1 LPRLGRDEAEKILCV
16 FSKANKTKDPNI
28 MSVENTTIHEAHW
41 PIPRRLEIATQEG
54 DLRRAMTAEDEFLAE
69 IRQQEQL
76 FADTFYAMQE
86 ALLKKAEAERQ
97 TAVAERQ
104 KEAAE
109 RQKAEALH
117 EKEAAERQKEAA
129 ERQKEAAERQQEQER
144 QQKEQALHKQNEAIR
159 LLLQLGVS
167 KREIAQ
173 KLGLSEEDLER
184 L

>member
-1 LPRLGRDEAEKILCV
+1 
-16 FSKANKTKDPNI
+16 
-28 MSVENTTIHEAHW
+28 
-41 PIPRRLEIATQEG
+41 
-54 DLRRAMTAEDEFLAE
+54 
-69 IRQQEQL
+69 L

-109 RQKAEALH
+109 RQK
-117 EKEAAERQKEAA
+117 
-129 ERQKEAAERQQEQER
+129 EQER